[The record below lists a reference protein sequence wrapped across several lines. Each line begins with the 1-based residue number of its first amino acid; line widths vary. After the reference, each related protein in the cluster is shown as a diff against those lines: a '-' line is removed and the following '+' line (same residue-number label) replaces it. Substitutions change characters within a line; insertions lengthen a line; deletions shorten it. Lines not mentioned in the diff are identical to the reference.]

1 MLTHEGFHS
10 ALLIDEMY
18 QRSTFDFTLLHKAIS
33 ERVEH
38 ADRLFDAVEKELK
51 KPPPHRVRLL
61 MSNVFTPM
69 LKKISSLQPVTDPD
83 DEIKKIE
90 Y

>member
-10 ALLIDEMY
+10 NLLIDEMY
-18 QRSTFDFTLLHKAIS
+18 RRSTFDFEKLHKTIS

-61 MSNVFTPM
+61 MTNVFSNM
-69 LKKISSLQPVTDPD
+69 LRKINSLQPVPDPD
-83 DEIKKIE
+83 DDIEKIE
-90 Y
+90 F